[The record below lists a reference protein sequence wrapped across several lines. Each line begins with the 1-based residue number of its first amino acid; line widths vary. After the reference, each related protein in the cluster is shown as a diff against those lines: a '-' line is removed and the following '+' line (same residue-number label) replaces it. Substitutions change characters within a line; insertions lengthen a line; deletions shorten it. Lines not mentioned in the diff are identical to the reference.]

1 MVWFADRQQAGRMLA
16 ERLAEHPFADP
27 VVLGLPRG
35 GVPVAA
41 EIARTLDAPLDV
53 LVVRKLGMPGHEEF
67 AMGAVGEGG
76 ARALNERVT
85 VGIPSRDLERIE
97 TREKAEVEQRVAR
110 FRGGR
115 AAVDLRERTA
125 IIVDDGIATGATARA
140 ACAIARARGAGTIVL
155 AVPVAAPDS
164 LAELADA
171 ADEIVCLHA
180 PPGFMAVGMHY
191 VDFRQ
196 VEDAEVVRLLRT
208 SE

>member
-16 ERLAEHPFADP
+16 ERLEEHPLTDP

-41 EIARTLDAPLDV
+41 EIARVLDAPLDV
-53 LVVRKLGMPGHEEF
+53 LVVRKLGFPGHEEF

-76 ARALNERVT
+76 GRSLNEQVAAG
-85 VGIPSRDLERIE
+85 VSSRDLARIE
-97 TREKAEVEQRVAR
+97 AREKAEVEQRVAR
-110 FRGGR
+110 FREGR
-115 AAVDLRERTA
+115 IAVDLRGRTA

-140 ACAIARARGAGTIVL
+140 ACEIARARGADVIVL

-196 VEDAEVVRLLRT
+196 VEDAEVVRLLRGR
-208 SE
+208 

>member
-16 ERLAEHPFADP
+16 ERLAEHPLTDP

-41 EIARTLDAPLDV
+41 EIARALDAPLDV
-53 LVVRKLGMPGHEEF
+53 LVVRKLGFPGHEEF

-76 ARALNERVT
+76 ARALNEQVAAG
-85 VGIPSRDLERIE
+85 VASRDFERIE
-97 TREKAEVEQRVAR
+97 AREKAEVEQRVAR
-110 FRGGR
+110 FRERR
-115 AAVDLRERTA
+115 AAVDLRGRTA

-140 ACAIARARGAGTIVL
+140 ACAIARARGADVIVL

-196 VEDAEVVRLLRT
+196 VEDAEVVRLLRGR
-208 SE
+208 

>member
-1 MVWFADRQQAGRMLA
+1 MERFEDREQAGRMLA
-16 ERLAEHPFADP
+16 ERLAQHPLTDP

-41 EIARTLDAPLDV
+41 EVATVIDAPLDV
-53 LVVRKLGMPGHEEF
+53 LVVRKLGMPGHEEY

-76 ARALNERVT
+76 ATALNERATAGVR
-85 VGIPSRDLERIE
+85 PRDLERIE
-97 TREKAEVEQRVAR
+97 ARERAEVEQRVAR
-110 FRGGR
+110 FREGR
-115 AAVDLRERTA
+115 PAVDLHGRTA

-140 ACAIARARGAGTIVL
+140 ACAIARERGADVIVL

-164 LAELADA
+164 LVELEDA

-196 VEDAEVVRLLRT
+196 VEDAEVVRLLRAAA
-208 SE
+208 

>member
-16 ERLAEHPFADP
+16 ERLAEHPLTDP

-41 EIARTLDAPLDV
+41 EIARALDAPLDV
-53 LVVRKLGMPGHEEF
+53 LVVRKLGFPGHEEF

-76 ARALNERVT
+76 ARALNEQVAAG
-85 VGIPSRDLERIE
+85 VASRDFERIE
-97 TREKAEVEQRVAR
+97 AREKAEVEQRVAR
-110 FRGGR
+110 FRERR
-115 AAVDLRERTA
+115 AAVDLRGRTA

-140 ACAIARARGAGTIVL
+140 ACAVARARGADVIVL

-196 VEDAEVVRLLRT
+196 VEDAEVVRLLRGR
-208 SE
+208 